1 MTTPEPGSAHG
12 SESAD
17 VDYRFL
23 LANERTFLAW
33 MRTSLALVAGGVALD
48 QFVRVGDAEGTVV
61 AVAIAAIIAGG
72 LVAVIGTIRWSRTD
86 MAMRSSHPLPR
97 SSTLMVV
104 GVLFAV
110 LAVVVALLLL
120 VT

>member
-1 MTTPEPGSAHG
+1 MTTPEPGSARA

-48 QFVRVGDAEGTVV
+48 QFVRVGDAEGAVV
-61 AVAIAAIIAGG
+61 AVAMAAIVAGG
-72 LVAVIGTIRWSRTD
+72 VVAVLGTIRWSRTD
-86 MAMRSSHPLPR
+86 LAMRTARPLPR
-97 SSTLMVV
+97 SSTLLVV
-104 GVLFAV
+104 GVLFAA
-110 LAVVVALLLL
+110 LAAVVALLLL